1 MSACL
6 AIFLERKD
14 KRINLIIAKKIRYLP
29 IKTHT
34 PMKKLILSLTF
45 LSIFGISCQQDDPP
59 TPVAIVKYMSLSAGS
74 TWNYELVNNLAVTTS
89 TYVLSSTTRDSTIN
103 GKSYHVFTNSSGSAN
118 EYHNITGNDYYNFRN
133 LPGAL
138 GGSSV
143 ENIYLKDN
151 AAVGATWSQ
160 TYPVTVSGV
169 ALNTIITNTITEK
182 GISKTVKGTVYN
194 DVIHVTTA
202 ITVTIGAIPLPAS
215 ALTTNIHFYYAPKF
229 GLIQS
234 SNVINLNYAGII
246 DNTNQ
251 QTSLVS
257 ANIK

>member
-1 MSACL
+1 
-6 AIFLERKD
+6 
-14 KRINLIIAKKIRYLP
+14 
-29 IKTHT
+29 
-34 PMKKLILSLTF
+34 MKKLILGLTF
-45 LSIFGISCQQDDPP
+45 LSIFGISCQPDDPIA
-59 TPVAIVKYMSLSAGS
+59 PVAIVKYMSLTAGN
-74 TWNYELVNNLAVTTS
+74 TWNYELVNSVSTTTS
-89 TYVLSSTTRDSTIN
+89 TYVLTSTSRDSTIN
-103 GKSYHVFTNSSGSAN
+103 GKSYHVFTSSSGSAN

-143 ENIYLKDN
+143 ENVYLKDN
-151 AAVGATWSQ
+151 AAVGASWSQ

-169 ALNTIITNTITEK
+169 ALNVIITNTIAEK
-182 GISKTVKGTVYN
+182 GISKTVKGTVYS

-202 ITVTIGAIPLPAS
+202 ITVTIGGIPLPAS
-215 ALTTNIHFYYAPKF
+215 ALTTDIHFYYAAKF
-229 GLIQS
+229 GMIQS
-234 SNVINLNYAGII
+234 SNVINLNYAGFI